1 MPRAVTLRSSLED
14 RLSLLESRLTSTSIA
29 VDNSN
34 DHGIADEVLIKCA
47 VQEKVKR
54 ITDEDK
60 DHEARKKTTSLFSES
75 QRRRLMM

>member
-1 MPRAVTLRSSLED
+1 
-14 RLSLLESRLTSTSIA
+14 

-75 QRRRLMM
+75 QRRRPMM